1 MSEACFADTYFY
13 VALARTG
20 DAGHADTRAFAERFK
35 GQIVTTQWVLSEV
48 GASLASPSE
57 RPTFISLVEHA
68 ELSRRTEVI
77 EASSTQFSAGLDLY
91 RQRPDKAWSL
101 VDCISFAVMTG
112 RGLTDALTAD
122 RHFEQAGFNAV
133 LG

>member
-1 MSEACFADTYFY
+1 MNASFVDTFYFVALILPGDEAHDSVHQFTEAYDGPLVTTRW
-13 VALARTG
+13 VLAEAGNALARH
-20 DAGHADTRAFAERFK
+20 DRQPFLSMVELILADPS
-35 GQIVTTQWVLSEV
+35 WDVLSV
-48 GASLASPSE
+48 NDP
-57 RPTFISLVEHA
+57 
-68 ELSRRTEVI
+68 
-77 EASSTQFSAGLDLY
+77 QFNAGLDLY

-133 LG
+133 LK